1 MQKYQKYIYAFL
13 SVVCILPMLLLAGC
27 GKEEVPQGKPIV
39 ISYINTQKTKIVE
52 EEVFLK
58 KERLSEQLD
67 EVLTYLKTPSSKMEY
82 YAPLSQEIEI
92 ISKSVIGG
100 HLTINFSEE
109 YKQLDAATEILTR
122 VSLVRSLTQIE
133 GIHKVTFY
141 VRGEQLKDQL
151 GKKIGPMTATM
162 FIGTVQNNQ

>member
-1 MQKYQKYIYAFL
+1 MRNYLKYVNVGFCMAC
-13 SVVCILPMLLLAGC
+13 VCLTLLLTGC
-27 GKEEVPQGKPIV
+27 GKENVPQGKPII

-52 EEVFLK
+52 EEVFLQT
-58 KERLSEQLD
+58 EYISTQLE

-82 YAPLSQEIEI
+82 YAPLSQEIEV

-109 YKQLDAATEILTR
+109 YKALDTATEILTR

-133 GIHKVTFY
+133 GIEKVTFY
-141 VRGEQLKDQL
+141 VRGEQLKDSL
-151 GKKIGPMTATM
+151 GKKIGPMTAAM
-162 FIGTVQNNQ
+162 FIGTIQNNK